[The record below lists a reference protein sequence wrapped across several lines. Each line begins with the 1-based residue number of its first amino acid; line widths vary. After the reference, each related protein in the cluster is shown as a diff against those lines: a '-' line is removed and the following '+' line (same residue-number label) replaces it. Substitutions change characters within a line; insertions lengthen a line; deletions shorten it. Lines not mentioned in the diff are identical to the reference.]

1 MQAQFTEDKGML
13 KSLFSAAFITL
24 GIVGP
29 AMAQERIRISSD
41 WGEVT
46 ANLADN
52 EAAKSLAQMLPL
64 TIEMSDHLRQEKT
77 GNLPSALPE
86 AQRQRDFSV
95 GTLGLWGS
103 RDFVIY
109 YRSGRVPSPGIIV
122 LGQVAGDVSIFD
134 RPGPVTV
141 RVERAN

>member
-1 MQAQFTEDKGML
+1 M
-13 KSLFSAAFITL
+13 SSA
-24 GIVGP
+24 
-29 AMAQERIRISSD
+29 

-77 GNLPSALPE
+77 GNLPSALPYLP
-86 AQRQRDFSV
+86 RQRYFSV
-95 GTLGLWGS
+95 GTLGLWSAG
-103 RDFVIY
+103 DLVIY
-109 YRSGRVPSPGIIV
+109 YRSGRVPSPDIIV
-122 LGQVAGDVSIFD
+122 LGQVTGDVSIFD

-141 RVERAN
+141 TLEGTD